1 MNTAARVL
9 AIYLL
14 LVLFDGT
21 AAGFRL
27 YRWLVH
33 RAAGVY
39 CALTN
44 RSEFE
49 RARCT
54 SSVFY
59 SSTMWALIALFTGLA
74 AGYVTHAAL
83 RSRAW

>member
-1 MNTAARVL
+1 MNTTARVL

-14 LVLFDGT
+14 LVFFDGT
-21 AAGFRL
+21 TGFRL

-33 RAAGVY
+33 KAAGVY
-39 CALTN
+39 CTLTK

-59 SSTMWALIALFTGLA
+59 SSTVWAIIALFTGIV
-74 AGYVTHAAL
+74 AGYVTHSAL
-83 RSRAW
+83 RTRTW